1 MKRGAVMDGG
11 QAIGIVASVGVGI
24 VGLLAT
30 TAAHLK
36 GSLSK
41 QLGLGNPQITGLW
54 SALYLALLP
63 MLLLWGVAVD
73 TYHVKN
79 VMILGS
85 LLSTLG
91 IFGITLRRSYPYAL
105 AFIALSGIG
114 VGALGIASLVLAART
129 PDAKPAAAL
138 SLSLLFLTLG
148 MLAGPWIVRPMM
160 RRLEFKRTLCIL
172 ALLCLVPGALIA
184 PFDIPGANAPVEEVE
199 LFESVPFWMMV
210 FLVFLYPALEA
221 TCATWT
227 VPYLKHLGL
236 PDRKAFT
243 WLAGF
248 WIAFLAARLVLISLF
263 QRCPEGR
270 IDRPWV
276 IFSMGLALA
285 IVAGNLGGS
294 AHRTR
299 ASFGLLLLGA
309 ALGPLLPT
317 LLATAFRHA
326 GPTPGTAV
334 GTLAAAAFLG
344 FVVLAPAS
352 DAYTRRNLPQYAWR
366 MLALLAVIMT
376 FLALVMALT
385 SSAVQVRR

>member
-1 MKRGAVMDGG
+1 MDGG
-11 QAIGIVASVGVGI
+11 QAIGIVASAGVGI

-41 QLGLGNPQITGLW
+41 QLNLGNPQITGLW
-54 SALYLALLP
+54 SALYLTSLP
-63 MLLLWGVAVD
+63 MLLVWGLAVD

-114 VGALGIASLVLAART
+114 VGALGIASLVLIART

-138 SLSLLFLTLG
+138 SVGLLFLTLG

-172 ALLCLVPGALIA
+172 SLVCLVPGALIA
-184 PFDIPGANAPVEEVE
+184 PLDIPGVNAPAEEIE

-221 TCATWT
+221 AAGTWT

-236 PDRKAFT
+236 ADRKAFT
-243 WLAGF
+243 WLAAF
-248 WIAFLAARLVLISLF
+248 WMAFLAGRLIMTSLF
-263 QRCPEGR
+263 QSYPEGR
-270 IDRPWV
+270 IDKPWV
-276 IFSMGLALA
+276 IFSFGVALA

-299 ASFGLLLLGA
+299 ASLGLLLLGA
-309 ALGPLLPT
+309 VLGPLLPT

-326 GPTPGTAV
+326 GGSPGTAV
-334 GTLAAAAFLG
+334 GALAAAAFLG
-344 FVVLAPAS
+344 FLVLAPVT
-352 DAYTRRNLPQYAWR
+352 DAYTRRHAPQYAWR
-366 MLALLAVIMT
+366 LLAGLALVMT
-376 FLALVMALT
+376 LLALVMALT
-385 SSAVQVRR
+385 SSAVQIRK

>member
-1 MKRGAVMDGG
+1 MDGG
-11 QAIGIVASVGVGI
+11 QAIGIVASAGVGI
-24 VGLLAT
+24 VGLLTT

-41 QLGLGNPQITGLW
+41 QLNLGNPQITGLW
-54 SALYLALLP
+54 SALYLTSLP
-63 MLLLWGVAVD
+63 MLLVWGLAVD

-114 VGALGIASLVLAART
+114 VGALGIASLVLIART
-129 PDAKPAAAL
+129 PGAKPAAAL
-138 SLSLLFLTLG
+138 SVGLLFLTLG

-184 PFDIPGANAPVEEVE
+184 PLDIPGVNAPAEEIE

-221 TCATWT
+221 AAGTWT
-227 VPYLKHLGL
+227 APYLKHLGL
-236 PDRKAFT
+236 ADGKAFA

-248 WIAFLAARLVLISLF
+248 WMAFLAARLIMTSLF
-263 QRCPEGR
+263 QTYPEGR
-270 IDRPWV
+270 IDKPWV
-276 IFSMGLALA
+276 IFSFGVALA

-299 ASFGLLLLGA
+299 ASLGLLLLGA
-309 ALGPLLPT
+309 VLGPLLPT

-326 GPTPGTAV
+326 DGSPGTAV
-334 GTLAAAAFLG
+334 GALAAAAFLG
-344 FVVLAPAS
+344 FLVLAPLT
-352 DAYTRRNLPQYAWR
+352 DAYTRRHAPQYAWR
-366 MLALLAVIMT
+366 FLAGLALVMT
-376 FLALVMALT
+376 LLALVMALT
-385 SSAVQVRR
+385 SSAVQDRK